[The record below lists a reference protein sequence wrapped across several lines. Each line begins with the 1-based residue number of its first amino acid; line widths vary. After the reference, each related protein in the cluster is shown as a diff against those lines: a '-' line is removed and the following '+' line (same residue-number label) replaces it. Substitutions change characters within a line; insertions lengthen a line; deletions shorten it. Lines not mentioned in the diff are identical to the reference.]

1 MSLDA
6 KGDAVFEVAE
16 YERKRLRRFTVFM
29 GVFLVL
35 GLLIASAQFYLLGNI
50 AVSNRRV
57 LTSEIPALKEQITAR
72 DKTITTQQRILQEQ
86 AIPAIVKLS
95 NQVRSLGGTPA
106 PVVLEPPKEGS

>member
-1 MSLDA
+1 MDIDA
-6 KGDAVFEVAE
+6 KGDAIFAVAE

-50 AVSNRRV
+50 AVSNRQV
-57 LTSEIPALKEQITAR
+57 LTSEIPILKEQISAR
-72 DKTITTQQRILQEQ
+72 DETIATQQRILTEQ

-95 NQVRSLGGTPA
+95 NQVRSLGGTPD
-106 PVVLEPPKEGS
+106 PVVLKPPKEGS

>member
-6 KGDAVFEVAE
+6 KGDAVFAAE
-16 YERKRLRRFTVFM
+16 AYERRRLRRVTVFLGM
-29 GVFLVL
+29 FLVL
-35 GLLIASAQFYLLGNI
+35 GLLIASAQFYILGNI

-57 LTSEIPALKEQITAR
+57 LNSEIPALKEQIAAR
-72 DKTITTQQRILQEQ
+72 DETITTQQRILTEQ